1 MMSMNTNVSDDL
13 DDIVNACMP
22 STSDVKLYDFAAL
35 SMVLTFTRG
44 FTL

>member
-1 MMSMNTNVSDDL
+1 MMSMNTNVSNNL
-13 DDIVNACMP
+13 DDIVNA
-22 STSDVKLYDFAAL
+22 STSDVKLYDFTAL